1 MKVDFGLDSIMMK
14 KIETL
19 SRLTM
24 ILNTSEKK
32 AKAQIQIGHSRL
44 ILSVQHY
51 FEGYESFP
59 LYTFQRSYRVMSH
72 PDLDEAIEEIN
83 NYIKYADK

>member
-1 MKVDFGLDSIMMK
+1 MKVEFGLDSIMMK

-51 FEGYESFP
+51 SDGWEAFP
-59 LYTFQRSYRVMSH
+59 LYTFQRPYRTMSH
-72 PDLDEAIEEIN
+72 PELDEAIEEMN
-83 NYIKYADK
+83 NYIKYAE

>member
-24 ILNTSEKK
+24 ILNTSEKET
-32 AKAQIQIGHSRL
+32 KAQIQIGHSRL
-44 ILSVQHY
+44 ILSVQIHCD
-51 FEGYESFP
+51 YESFP

-72 PDLDEAIEEIN
+72 PELDEAIEQMN
-83 NYIKYADK
+83 FYIKYAN